1 MMFTNQM
8 QISPKNNYLQR
19 CEEIFVMDKYLKYTL
34 NMKKLRL
41 YMVSR
46 KPYTDIP
53 KMNSLRRIVEVV

>member
-1 MMFTNQM
+1 
-8 QISPKNNYLQR
+8 
-19 CEEIFVMDKYLKYTL
+19 MDKYLKYTL